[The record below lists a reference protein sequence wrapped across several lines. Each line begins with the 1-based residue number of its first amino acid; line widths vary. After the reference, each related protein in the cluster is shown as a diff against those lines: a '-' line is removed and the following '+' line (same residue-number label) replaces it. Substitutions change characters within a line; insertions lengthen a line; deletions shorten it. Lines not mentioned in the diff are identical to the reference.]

1 MGAEDPGESGFD
13 VTRDLVCTASA
24 THFTSLNRAWE
35 ELLGW
40 SRHEMMSRPFADFI
54 HPDDLNRSANEAA
67 RVVEEDRELIRFENR
82 FRTKSGDWR
91 WLRWNAHT
99 DGETWFAIAVEVTD
113 EKLAEERLREAIRTG
128 GLVVYSQ
135 PIIDPRTGNIVQEEL
150 LVRLRV
156 PGYRGVLAPAM
167 FLPEAE
173 RSGAIVMIDRWMAMQ
188 ALKLAGA
195 GRNVEVNLSARSID
209 DDDLMAELAEA
220 LASAGSSRR
229 RLVFEITETAALGNP
244 DAARELAERLGTLG
258 CSLALDDFG
267 TGYGSLTHLRHLPLH
282 MLKIDTSFVAGLRQ
296 SHADR
301 TLVRGIAT
309 IAREMGLKTVAEGV
323 EDAATY
329 ELVKGYEIDRIQG
342 FLVGRPAPV

>member
-54 HPDDLNRSANEAA
+54 HPDDLKRSAGEAA
-67 RVVEEDRELIRFENR
+67 RVVEEDRELIAFENR
-82 FRTKSGDWR
+82 FRTKGGDWR
-91 WLRWNAHT
+91 WLRWHAHT
-99 DGETWFAIAVEVTD
+99 DGETWFAVAVDITNA
-113 EKLAEERLREAIRTG
+113 KLAEERLREAIRTG

-229 RLVFEITETAALGNP
+229 RLVFEITETAALGHP

-309 IAREMGLKTVAEGV
+309 IARGMGLKTVAEGV

-342 FLVGRPAPV
+342 FLIGRPAPV